1 MSGFSQPSAAG
12 PALPGR
18 GFRFPKEDTVIP
30 KDLLYSRSHEWTR
43 VDNGTAVVGITHFA
57 QEQLGDLTYVEL
69 PEAGTTVSA
78 GAEMGSVESVKAASE
93 LYSPVTGEVVE
104 VNADLA
110 SSPELVNQEPYG
122 AGWMIKVKVAAEP
135 EGLLSA
141 GEYADL
147 VASEQH

>member
-1 MSGFSQPSAAG
+1 M
-12 PALPGR
+12 
-18 GFRFPKEDTVIP
+18 IP

-43 VDNGTAVVGITHFA
+43 VENGAAVVGITHFA

-78 GAEMGSVESVKAASE
+78 GQEMGSVESVKAASE
-93 LYSPVTGEVVE
+93 LYSPVSGEVLE
-104 VNADLA
+104 ANAELA
-110 SSPELVNQEPYG
+110 SAPELINQDPYG
-122 AGWMIKVKVAAEP
+122 AGWMIKVKLSAEP

-141 GEYADL
+141 GEYEEM